1 MNDLDRARDA
11 LAHIDAGIARDAW
24 VRIGMAA
31 KSAGLSF
38 DDFHNWSAT
47 GGNYVSENDCR
58 TVWKSFKD
66 GSVTASTLYGMALA
80 EGWQDPAKSRPRT
93 GNASSPRP
101 SINPAKQTQH
111 RPAKPAVDVDAIWA
125 RCIQS
130 DKADSYIDHKQ
141 GKPDGV
147 RIYPASAPPLVI
159 KGQDM
164 TGALVVPCWDGDKL
178 QTLQFIALASSEK
191 LNLPG
196 ASFGD
201 GFFVVGD
208 IASAKKIFIVEG
220 IGQAWATVKA
230 DPASAAVVCF
240 GVGRMARVAKVLRDK
255 YPAPNADPARICAQV
270 VNGMGFLG
278 SATVFKSNNYVKGI
292 NTAANLWISAAVSM
306 AVGAGMWEMALVT
319 SLFTAMVLSL
329 NNCYKRRMY
338 EWMQAN
344 RDEEAALEAEDG
356 KGGARSP
363 RGGYV
368 DLENLTGHKD
378 SLATVERDKVG
389 SQTRNRSDGGFLE
402 MAKLTN
408 IVKDLVLA
416 QNEANTT
423 EDRHEKF
430 DNHEKSV

>member
-1 MNDLDRARDA
+1 MAPYLVAETRHLVEMILKLSISFACSVIIGLEREF
-11 LAHIDAGIARDAW
+11 HTHPGGIATH
-24 VRIGMAA
+24 
-31 KSAGLSF
+31 S
-38 DDFHNWSAT
+38 
-47 GGNYVSENDCR
+47 
-58 TVWKSFKD
+58 
-66 GSVTASTLYGMALA
+66 
-80 EGWQDPAKSRPRT
+80 
-93 GNASSPRP
+93 
-101 SINPAKQTQH
+101 
-111 RPAKPAVDVDAIWA
+111 
-125 RCIQS
+125 
-130 DKADSYIDHKQ
+130 
-141 GKPDGV
+141 
-147 RIYPASAPPLVI
+147 LV
-159 KGQDM
+159 G
-164 TGALVVPCWDGDKL
+164 
-178 QTLQFIALASSEK
+178 LASCLFTMIS
-191 LNLPG
+191 
-196 ASFGD
+196 
-201 GFFVVGD
+201 VY
-208 IASAKKIFIVEG
+208 
-220 IGQAWATVKA
+220 
-230 DPASAAVVCF
+230 
-240 GVGRMARVAKVLRDK
+240 LRDK